1 MLRARILTGLVLIVL
16 ALGALFLLPDAGWA
30 LVLAA
35 LVAVAAWEWGA
46 LAGLAGSGRAA
57 YCAAVAMAVAVLLAL
72 LMPGSA
78 VAAAQGVALGLYW
91 GAALFW
97 ALLSPAII
105 AGRLPLGGKLVK
117 AALGPLVLV
126 STAAAM
132 FQLRLQG
139 ALLLLGFM
147 AVIWISDTAAFFAG
161 RRFGRRKLAPAVSP
175 GKTWEGVAGA
185 ALAVCAYGIAW
196 GAWGQGR
203 GGFAL
208 AAFLALLLAL
218 AALGILGDL
227 LESLLKRQA
236 GVKDSGRI
244 LPGHGGILDRIDA
257 LTAALPVAA
266 LVAHHS

>member
-1 MLRARILTGLVLIVL
+1 MLRARILTGLVLVIL
-16 ALGALFLLPDAGWA
+16 ALGALFLLPDAGWG
-30 LVLAA
+30 LVLAV
-35 LVAVAAWEWGA
+35 LVAVAAWEWGS
-46 LAGLAGSGRAA
+46 LSGLSGRARAA
-57 YCAAVAMAVAVLLAL
+57 YCAGVGASGAALLAL
-72 LMPGSA
+72 LMPG
-78 VAAAQGVALGLYW
+78 VAMPAAQATALALYW
-91 GAALFW
+91 CAGLFW

-105 AGRLPLGGKLVK
+105 AGRVPLGGPGAK
-117 AALGPLVLV
+117 AALGLLVLL

-132 FQLRLQG
+132 FQLRLLG
-139 ALLLLGFM
+139 APLLLGFM

-196 GAWGQGR
+196 GALGLGR
-203 GGFAL
+203 GGGGL
-208 AAFLALLLAL
+208 AAFLVLLLAL

-236 GVKDSGRI
+236 GLKDSGRI

-266 LVAHHS
+266 LVALHS

>member
-1 MLRARILTGLVLIVL
+1 VLRTRILTALVLV
-16 ALGALFLLPDAGWA
+16 AVVLGALFLLPDAGWA

-35 LVAVAAWEWGA
+35 LVAVAAWEWGS
-46 LAGLAGSGRAA
+46 LAGLAGGSRAV
-57 YCAAVAMAVAVLLAL
+57 YCAAVGVAGAALLAL
-72 LMPGSA
+72 LMPDSPIP
-78 VAAAQGVALGLYW
+78 AAKGVALGLYW
-91 GAALFW
+91 GAAIFW
-97 ALLSPAII
+97 AALSPAII
-105 AGRLPLGGKLVK
+105 GGRLTLGGKVVK
-117 AALGPLVLV
+117 ALLGLLVLL

-132 FQLRLQG
+132 FQLRQQG

-185 ALAVCAYGIAW
+185 ALAVCAYAIAW

-203 GGFAL
+203 DGGAL
-208 AAFLALLLAL
+208 AAFLVLLLVL

-266 LVAHHS
+266 LVVIHS